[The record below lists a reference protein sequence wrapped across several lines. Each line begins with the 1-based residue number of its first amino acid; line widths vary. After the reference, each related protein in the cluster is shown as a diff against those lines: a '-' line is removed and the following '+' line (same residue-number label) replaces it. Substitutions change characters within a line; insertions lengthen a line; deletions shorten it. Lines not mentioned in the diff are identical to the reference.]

1 MPALFFCAKGPMLL
15 LKKMSEEAYERF
27 TALSMKDFAEAK
39 ARAERLS
46 VEEGQRIADSAW
58 KSLLPQGQETET
70 HHFFSAFRDNIEIGM
85 LWFKEERN
93 WETPYG
99 YLYQVW
105 VWDEFQGQGLGRELM
120 KALETELLS
129 RGLKRLRLHV
139 FAFNERAVKL
149 YESMGF
155 ETTNLVMV
163 KELK

>member
-1 MPALFFCAKGPMLL
+1 
-15 LKKMSEEAYERF
+15 
-27 TALSMKDFAEAK
+27 
-39 ARAERLS
+39 
-46 VEEGQRIADSAW
+46 
-58 KSLLPQGQETET
+58 
-70 HHFFSAFRDNIEIGM
+70 M